1 MGINSI
7 KCDGYADANG
17 SGFGKG
23 YRSSS
28 DFDGTDLLAAA
39 GMIALV
45 SLASSGCISL
55 SKDNVVGSLVKTGDF
70 GEHVDSELNFKKI
83 GDSTTHHPSVDDT
96 IRYDVMFKGIG
107 PDGKANFDIL
117 HNNDEL
123 KHFAVANYEKPDTY
137 EKMLN
142 VTDNILA
149 GQSTDSVAVLKFEGT
164 GMWDMIAYAYINGS
178 EVDLKLVDAFRPIS
192 I

>member
-7 KCDGYADANG
+7 KCEGYAAGVKG

-28 DFDGTDLLAAA
+28 DFDGTDFLAAA
-39 GMIALV
+39 GMMALV
-45 SLASSGCISL
+45 SLASGCISL
-55 SKDNVVGSLVKTGDF
+55 SKENIMRPLVKSGDF
-70 GEHVDSELNFKKI
+70 EGNVDAEFKATKV
-83 GDSTTHHPSVDDT
+83 GDT
-96 IRYDVMFKGIG
+96 INYAGRTTRYDVMFKGIG

-117 HNNDEL
+117 HNKEEL
-123 KHFAVANYEKPDTY
+123 KHFAVSNYEKPDTY

-149 GQSTDSVAVLKFEGT
+149 GQSTDGVALLKFAGT

-178 EVDLKLVDAFRPIS
+178 EVDLKLVDAFRPIGD
-192 I
+192 